1 MTRPTDKGDTMDKR
15 KMKEIMFYGGIGLS
29 GTGMTMLIVKMF
41 MVLGWLGGLGLLF
54 TALGTTA
61 FFNSEL

>member
-1 MTRPTDKGDTMDKR
+1 MDKR